1 MPDTQHLNLRPRARL
16 LRTIGDELISSE
28 TVAVI
33 ELVKNAYDADAT
45 RVAVKFT
52 APLEAGKGCIE
63 VIDNGH
69 GMSLNTIR
77 TAWME
82 PATPTKRR
90 HNKSEQRARR
100 MLGEKGI
107 GRFATSRLA
116 DFLEVV
122 SRRAD
127 SDREVRVFFDWS
139 QFNDEQKYLDEVEI
153 LWEEV
158 LPSDIHPNGDI
169 GALWDEEKRPQDS
182 ELTHGTILRM
192 QSLTVGWEEEQLQT
206 LRTALARLVSPFLA
220 EEQVNDD
227 FAEEQINDEFQIML
241 QLPDEFEH
249 LSGKVQPPEALKNP
263 PYSLKGSIDR
273 SGNYKLKVRIKDE
286 EECLEGRFLLRGRPQ
301 PDHPPPERSPQ
312 CGPFDIELRVWDR
325 DEALGELAREQG
337 STIKDVRRDL
347 DEAAGV
353 NVYRDGFRVLP
364 YGEPSNDWLRL
375 DARRVDNPSLR
386 LSNNQVVG
394 YVRISSEQNPQL
406 RDQSNREGLIAGPAL
421 EDLRE
426 LIKMAMAKL
435 ETERASA
442 RRNKDQG
449 EGHDVGLFSD
459 FDLKSVRDL
468 IKRRHPED
476 SELLRL
482 VGEKDKDLGRRVEK
496 VQEVISRY
504 RRLATLGRLIDT
516 VLHDG
521 RAPLSKIRNEVR
533 LGMRDVE
540 RSRNRSEGL
549 INKLKD
555 RFDVVSRQSD
565 ALKTVFDKIEPFGGR
580 KRGRPSRVRLE
591 QVIADAFAVLDG
603 DTEKVGAQV
612 TLPESNT
619 IVTVDPSEVQEII
632 VNLLDNSL
640 YWLHEVPKDARRIL
654 VEVNRVSPN
663 MVNILFSDSGPGV
676 KPQFRDSIFEPYFS
690 DKPDGAGQGLAI
702 AGEIVKEHYDGEL
715 ELVDGG
721 PLPGAT
727 FRITLRRRV

>member
-1 MPDTQHLNLRPRARL
+1 MVKPVSQTLDTQNLKLRPRARL

-52 APLEAGKGCIE
+52 APLEAGKGSIE

-69 GMSLNTIR
+69 GMSLDTIR

-82 PATPTKRR
+82 PATPIKRR
-90 HNKSEQRARR
+90 RNKSEQLARR

-122 SRRAD
+122 SRRAEAD
-127 SDREVRVFFDWS
+127 YEVRVFFDWS
-139 QFNDEQKYLDEVEI
+139 QFKDEQKYLDEVEI

-158 LPSDIHPNGDI
+158 SPSDIHPNGDI
-169 GALWDEEKRPQDS
+169 GDLWKEEKRPQDS
-182 ELTHGTILRM
+182 KLNHGTILRM
-192 QSLTVGWEEEQLQT
+192 QDLTVSWEEEQLQT
-206 LRTALARLVSPFLA
+206 LRAALARLVSPFLA
-220 EEQVNDD
+220 EEQVND
-227 FAEEQINDEFQIML
+227 EFQILL

-249 LSGKVQPPEALKNP
+249 LSGKVQPPEALKKP
-263 PYSLKGSIDR
+263 PYSLKGSIDGY
-273 SGNYKLKVRIKDE
+273 GNYKFTVRIKDE
-286 EECLEGRFLLRGRPQ
+286 EECLEDRFVLHGRPL
-301 PDHPPPERSPQ
+301 PGGLSPERPPQ

-353 NVYRDGFRVLP
+353 NVYRDSFRVLP

-375 DARRVDNPSLR
+375 DARRVDNPTLR

-421 EDLRE
+421 DDLRE
-426 LIKMAMAKL
+426 LIKMAMTKL
-435 ETERASA
+435 ETRRASA
-442 RRNKDQG
+442 RRDDDQG
-449 EGHDVGLFSD
+449 GRHDGGLFSD

-476 SELLRL
+476 SELLKL

-521 RAPLSKIRNEVR
+521 RAPLSKIRNEAR

-540 RSRNRSEGL
+540 RSRDYSEGFTK
-549 INKLKD
+549 KLKD
-555 RFDVVSRQSD
+555 RFDMVSKQSD

-580 KRGRPSRVRLE
+580 KRGRPTRVRLE
-591 QVIADAFAVLDG
+591 QTIADAFAVLDG
-603 DTEKVGAQV
+603 EIENSGAQV
-612 TLPESNT
+612 TLPETHT
-619 IVTVDPSEVQEII
+619 IVTVDPSEVQEVI

-640 YWLHEVPKDARRIL
+640 YWLREVPKDTRRIL
-654 VEVNRVSPN
+654 VEVNRVSPD